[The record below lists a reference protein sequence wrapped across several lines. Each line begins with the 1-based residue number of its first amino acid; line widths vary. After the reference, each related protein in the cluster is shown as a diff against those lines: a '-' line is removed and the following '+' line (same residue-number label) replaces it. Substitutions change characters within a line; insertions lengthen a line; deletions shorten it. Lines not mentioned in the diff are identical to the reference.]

1 MRPQRSGFTLVEV
14 VLVVGAVA
22 IVTALCA
29 GLLRAL
35 LRLDRVAKSHALQ
48 TAAVARLARQFRQDV
63 HAGTAQPAGT
73 PAEPA
78 MRLEL
83 ALPGDRSILYEA
95 RAGTVARSQRHGA
108 EVERRESYSLP
119 YCRDP
124 GFLVRDE
131 NGRVWASLHLPL
143 AHDQRVT
150 PGHGLRIEALA
161 GRDRRLTSLK
171 EPAR

>member
-1 MRPQRSGFTLVEV
+1 MRPRRRGFTLIEV

-22 IVTALCA
+22 IVTGLCA

-35 LRLDRVAKSHALQ
+35 LRLDRVAKTHALE
-48 TAAVARLARQFRQDV
+48 TAAVARLARQFRLDV

-78 MRLEL
+78 TKLEL

-95 RAGTVARSQRHGA
+95 RAGGVVRSQRHGA
-108 EVERRESYSLP
+108 EIERRESYGLP

-131 NGRVWASLHLPL
+131 NGQVWASLQLTQT
-143 AHDQRVT
+143 HDQRGT
-150 PGHGLRIEALA
+150 PGQGLRIEALA
-161 GRDRRLTSLK
+161 GRDRRLAALR